1 MGITQKNNINIVWMA
16 GGLGNQLFQYAF
28 GLYLENITGL
38 STVFDV
44 SWYRKPS
51 KQVTIRKLEI
61 ESIVGDLSDKSTIEN
76 TSKKYKSLK
85 YYVNKLTKCNLFN
98 VQYVNEL
105 SFMSGSFGTPAYFQ
119 GYWQDAILLVREIC
133 RIAEINQITINWFS
147 DGKDFIPYHR
157 DWNSENSEILI
168 LTLNEGDPRTFYLKA
183 LSLTKNSL
191 EKKIGI
197 KTEMGTIIKLCGNTN
212 KKYKHGIQMEPNLNS
227 RRISLSFRKFLKD

>member
-1 MGITQKNNINIVWMA
+1 MEIIFLDKSKNSWI
-16 GGLGNQLFQYAF
+16 
-28 GLYLENITGL
+28 ETGL
-38 STVFDV
+38 LDDKLIKYAEDNF
-44 SWYRKPS
+44 S
-51 KQVTIRKLEI
+51 KLFNIRE
-61 ESIVGDLSDKSTIEN
+61 EN
-76 TSKKYKSLK
+76 YKSKVLMGNK
-85 YYVNKLTKCNLFN
+85 EIDAHRYYKSYLNIPKREDNCKKSYMFYEKSEKLPEEFLPFA
-98 VQYVNEL
+98 E
-105 SFMSGSFGTPAYFQ
+105 YFP
-119 GYWQDAILLVREIC
+119 DF
-133 RIAEINQITINWFS
+133 NQITINWFS